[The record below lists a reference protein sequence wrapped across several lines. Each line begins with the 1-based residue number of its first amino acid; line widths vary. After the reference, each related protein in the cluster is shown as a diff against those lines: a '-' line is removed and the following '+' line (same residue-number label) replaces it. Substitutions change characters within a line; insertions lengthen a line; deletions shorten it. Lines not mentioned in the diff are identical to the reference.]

1 MVESDRKMAVARA
14 EPNMDAARTELRVDA
29 VSGYSQ
35 ITVITAAADGFF
47 AANAAED
54 VVVNQ

>member
-1 MVESDRKMAVARA
+1 MAVARA